1 MYLMLYRN
9 GSVYTVIDRP
19 KRMVTQHSFPYVIF
33 VMSSSSAGK
42 RKAPPAADGGS
53 ADSRDRV
60 YLHFGT
66 DEGDD
71 LGKIVVELYS
81 DLAPKSAANF
91 RALCCGDRGEGKSGQ
106 ALHYKNSVLHRIVKG
121 FAICGGDITREDGT
135 GGESIYGR
143 TFPDEVLDHPQLKHD
158 RPGIV
163 SYANCG
169 PNTNGSQFSITLTAA
184 PHLDGVQQIVGRVVK
199 GGAVMQKLN
208 DMGTTGKEGKPTR
221 LVGIIDCGA
230 APTKAEAAEAK
241 RRKKAAVDARERAAA
256 DQAVAAA
263 AEAEAERKRAKRE
276 KKRKEK
282 EANSAASAAA
292 KGSSALPRVFF
303 DIEASGKPL
312 GRIIMQLRADVVP
325 KTAENFRALCVGS
338 HTNTR
343 GKLLTYK
350 GSTFHRVITDFM
362 IQGGDF
368 TAGNGTGGES
378 IYGPEF
384 ADENF
389 QLRHTGPGILSMAN
403 AGPNTNGSQFFLTTV
418 PTPHLDGKHVVFGK
432 VTSGMHVVR
441 GIERLGSSS
450 GKTRG
455 HVKIADCGELNADG
469 AVIGG
474 GSAKA
479 EVEVAEQPRKRRG
492 GLPHVFF
499 DMRCK
504 GKYLG
509 KIVMKLRSDVVP
521 KTAENFRAL
530 CTGEKGRG
538 RSGKPLHFKGSKF
551 HRIIPGFMCQGGDFT
566 RGNGTG
572 GESIYGLKFRD
583 ENFKL
588 KHTGA
593 GVLSMANSGRNTN
606 GSQFFICTARTPHLN
621 GKHCVF
627 GQVVEGMDVVRAM
640 ERLGS
645 NSGKTRGAVVIA
657 DCGEV

>member
-1 MYLMLYRN
+1 
-9 GSVYTVIDRP
+9 
-19 KRMVTQHSFPYVIF
+19 
-33 VMSSSSAGK
+33 MSASGK
-42 RKAPPAADGGS
+42 RKSPPAAA
-53 ADSRDRV
+53 ADADARDRV
-60 YLHFGT
+60 FLHFGT
-66 DEGDD
+66 DDGDD
-71 LGKIVVELYS
+71 LGRIVVELYS

-91 RALCCGDRGEGKSGQ
+91 RALCAGGAGQKGKSGQ

-208 DMGTTGKEGKPTR
+208 DMGSAAKEGKPTR
-221 LVGIIDCGA
+221 VVGIIDCGT

-241 RRKKAAVDARERAAA
+241 RRKKAAAAEARDVRERAAA
-256 DQAVAAA
+256 DRAVAAA

-276 KKRKEK
+276 KKRKAK
-282 EANSAASAAA
+282 ESQS
-292 KGSSALPRVFF
+292 GGALPRVFF
-303 DIEASGKPL
+303 DMTASGKPI

-338 HTNTR
+338 HTNAR
-343 GKLLTYK
+343 GKRLTYK
-350 GSTFHRVITDFM
+350 GSAFHRVITDFM
-362 IQGGDF
+362 CQGGDF

-378 IYGPEF
+378 IYGREF

-389 QLRHTGPGILSMAN
+389 RLRHTGPGILSMAN

-441 GIERLGSSS
+441 SIEKLGSSS

-455 HVKIADCGELNADG
+455 RVRIANCGELNADG
-469 AVIGG
+469 AVVGG
-474 GSAKA
+474 DAVAGA
-479 EVEVAEQPRKRRG
+479 EMAEPPRKRRG

-499 DMRCK
+499 DMKLRS
-504 GKYLG
+504 GKSLG
-509 KIVMKLRSDVVP
+509 RIVMKLRSDVVP

-645 NSGKTRGAVVIA
+645 NSGKTRGTVVIA
-657 DCGEV
+657 DSGEC